1 VAAVI
6 APTRNALP
14 SHGKLTNPVTAE
26 LESLLPQAIEWWSID
41 AVICALGTTMK
52 KAGSQKSFYRVDHAL
67 PVVFAR
73 AARQRG
79 AEAFALV
86 SAIGASS
93 SSRFFIRGPRGK
105 RRRTFK
111 AWALSP

>member
-6 APTRNALP
+6 APTRNAFP

-52 KAGSQKSFYRVDHAL
+52 KGFWCIQGYRINW
-67 PVVFAR
+67 R
-73 AARQRG
+73 AILRG
-79 AEAFALV
+79 AE
-86 SAIGASS
+86 
-93 SSRFFIRGPRGK
+93 
-105 RRRTFK
+105 
-111 AWALSP
+111 